1 MNIFWDLWQNRWF
14 RRIIWSVVAVIVAW
28 LIYAVVTR
36 IFSRYMKHFGSRK
49 SQKAQTYLRLVKSI
63 MRYIL
68 LILVVFVI
76 LQINGIDITSVVA
89 GVGVLGAVFG
99 LAMQDSL
106 KDILR
111 GFDILSDD
119 YYKVGDVI
127 RFGNYEGQV
136 LAIGLKTTKLRDIN
150 SLNEVSIANRAIEH
164 VEVLSKMIN
173 IDVPLPYELS
183 KNKAEKVMDEI
194 VEKVSAIEV
203 VDKCEY
209 KGVNNFGESA
219 MKYHIKVF
227 SAPINRVQ
235 TRRDALTKITEILE
249 ENKIAVPY
257 NQLDVHQK

>member
-1 MNIFWDLWQNRWF
+1 MNNLWDSLWF
-14 RRIIWSVVAVIVAW
+14 RRIVWSVAAVFVAW
-28 LIYAVVTR
+28 LIYAIITK
-36 IFSRYMKHFGSRK
+36 IFSRYMKHFGTRK
-49 SQKAQTYLRLVKSI
+49 SQKAQTYLRLVKSVL
-63 MRYIL
+63 RYVL
-68 LILVVFVI
+68 LVLVFFVI
-76 LQINGIDITSVVA
+76 LQINGINITSVVA

-99 LAMQDSL
+99 LALQDSL
-106 KDILR
+106 KDIFR

-173 IDVPLPYELS
+173 IDIPMPYELS
-183 KNKAEKVMDEI
+183 KKKAEEVLGEM
-194 VEKVSAIEV
+194 VEKISAIETV
-203 VDKCEY
+203 EKCEY
-209 KGVNNFGESA
+209 RGVNNFGDSA

-227 SAPINRVQ
+227 SAPVNRVQ
-235 TRRDALTKITEILE
+235 TRRDALSMIMEVLE
-249 ENKIAVPY
+249 ERKIAVPY

>member
-1 MNIFWDLWQNRWF
+1 MNNLWDSLWF
-14 RRIIWSVVAVIVAW
+14 RRIIWSVAAVFVAW
-28 LIYAVVTR
+28 LIYAIITK
-36 IFSRYMKHFGSRK
+36 IFSRYMKHFGTRK
-49 SQKAQTYLRLVKSI
+49 SQKAQTYLRLVKSVL
-63 MRYIL
+63 RYVL
-68 LILVVFVI
+68 LVLVFFVI
-76 LQINGIDITSVVA
+76 LQINGINITSVVA

-99 LAMQDSL
+99 LALQDSL
-106 KDILR
+106 KDIFR

-173 IDVPLPYELS
+173 IDVPMPYELS
-183 KNKAEKVMDEI
+183 KKKAEEVLGEM
-194 VEKVSAIEV
+194 VEKISAIEAV
-203 VDKCEY
+203 EKCEY
-209 KGVNNFGESA
+209 RGVNNFGDSA

-227 SAPINRVQ
+227 SAPVNRVQ
-235 TRRDALTKITEILE
+235 TRRDALSMIMEVLE
-249 ENKIAVPY
+249 ERKIAVPY

>member
-1 MNIFWDLWQNRWF
+1 MNNLWDSLWF
-14 RRIIWSVVAVIVAW
+14 RRIVWSVAAAFVAW
-28 LIYAVVTR
+28 LIYTIITK
-36 IFSRYMKHFGSRK
+36 IFSRYMKHFGARK
-49 SQKAQTYLRLVKSI
+49 SQKAQTYLRLVKSVL
-63 MRYIL
+63 RYVL
-68 LILVVFVI
+68 LVLVLFVI
-76 LQINGIDITSVVA
+76 LQINGVNITSVVA

-99 LAMQDSL
+99 LALQDSL
-106 KDILR
+106 KDIFR

-173 IDVPLPYELS
+173 IDVPMPYELS
-183 KNKAEKVMDEI
+183 KKKAEEVLNEM
-194 VEKVSAIEV
+194 VEKISAIETV
-203 VDKCEY
+203 EKCEY
-209 KGVNNFGESA
+209 RGVNEFGDSA

-227 SAPINRVQ
+227 SAPVSRAQ
-235 TRRDALTKITEILE
+235 TRRDVLSLIVEVLE
-249 ENKIAVPY
+249 ERKIAVPY